1 MSEQIN
7 QVKAQLEKLKVANEE
22 KAKTTTQVIKQKI
35 DDPAKEMV
43 AQNAEHQRQKQELE
57 V

>member
-1 MSEQIN
+1 
-7 QVKAQLEKLKVANEE
+7 
-22 KAKTTTQVIKQKI
+22 VIKQKI

-57 V
+57 VWELFDLWRTSNLGFEITVGYSSKNSP